1 MGTTSCR
8 GILHG
13 TATPYRQSTIS
24 EPTRYI
30 LILRTVKCS
39 RRKEVPDEARLQPQ
53 EVLLSMACGELR
65 QKLNK
70 KLTKLKI
77 LSIIIVLFIF
87 FYNIIMN
94 KKHHIN
100 KYIKYHHTCYYKLKY
115 SYTAPYIRIPA
126 INTF

>member
-70 KLTKLKI
+70 KLTNLKI
-77 LSIIIVLFIF
+77 FSIYL
-87 FYNIIMN
+87 
-94 KKHHIN
+94 N
-100 KYIKYHHTCYYKLKY
+100 KYSLSKMKLYFVFNIRGFATHPSSFIGIKEPKELY
-115 SYTAPYIRIPA
+115 
-126 INTF
+126 F